1 MAAAAAWTPPS
12 ASSGVLDAGAMRSRA
27 GSSGPAVPKRE
38 FTAAHQAAMD
48 AHTSGLAAPAPAAR
62 PTKACRADANAART
76 AAGWDAP
83 DTGVEADAV
92 GVLPGDVPALGLGD
106 ERGAGDLLVG
116 DALGVGV
123 GTGTDTASSCS
134 FDTAT
139 AQSRSWLWAGLAL
152 HRVRLPDAAASAR
165 CRSRTAICAAPNGGG
180 DAGVGG
186 GLGRQP
192 VRVSEARAPR
202 LRVSRRVSTA
212 PTLPHG
218 TCNERAML
226 GGHNCVDN

>member
-116 DALGVGV
+116 DALGVG
-123 GTGTDTASSCS
+123 TDGVFEQPASASPP
-134 FDTAT
+134 TAT
-139 AQSRSWLWAGLAL
+139 PPSASR
-152 HRVRLPDAAASAR
+152 
-165 CRSRTAICAAPNGGG
+165 
-180 DAGVGG
+180 
-186 GLGRQP
+186 P
-192 VRVSEARAPR
+192 VR
-202 LRVSRRVSTA
+202 RVNRRFVRGELVTA
-212 PTLPHG
+212 PSFHAGHG
-218 TCNERAML
+218 AALIGAATV
-226 GGHNCVDN
+226 G